1 MSNDRKDY
9 KLYLIDIKISCIR
22 ILRYTKNKSENQ
34 FVNNQAL
41 IDAVARNIEIIGEAA
56 KHIPH
61 EIRLKYVQVPWKEI
75 IGARSKMI
83 HEYFGVD
90 TDILWKTIK
99 EDIPFLKKQ
108 ISTLKK

>member
-1 MSNDRKDY
+1 MSERSVS
-9 KLYLIDIKISCIR
+9 LYIADIKDAIKKIEK
-22 ILRYTKNKSENQ
+22 YTKGLTLNSFGKD
-34 FVNNQAL
+34 AKT
-41 IDAVARNIEIIGEAA
+41 IDAVVRNIEIIGEAA